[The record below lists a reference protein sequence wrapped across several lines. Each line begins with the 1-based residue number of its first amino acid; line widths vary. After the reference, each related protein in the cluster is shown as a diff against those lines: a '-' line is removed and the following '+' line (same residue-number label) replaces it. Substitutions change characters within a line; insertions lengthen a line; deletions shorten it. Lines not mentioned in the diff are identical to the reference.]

1 MTDIQM
7 QQVSGLLKS
16 FCFEFSD
23 LALESGF
30 IDDYIG
36 FTPGAAPEPFPM
48 IIREIMEE
56 AEKLVKPE
64 GGFALFK
71 NINIDRENKKTII
84 GDVEFDTKSIVTRH
98 MDKSGMI
105 AVFACTAG
113 AEISRLASGYNKNGH
128 TVHAYIADSLGSI
141 VVERAMDMIQEQLG
155 SMMEKQGLKITNR
168 YSPGY
173 CGWEL
178 KEQMKLF
185 SLLPDHFC
193 HISLTDSMLMK
204 PIKSVSGIIGIGRD
218 VMYDQYT
225 CNYCKDVNCL
235 YRGKRPTSST

>member
-7 QQVSGLLKS
+7 QQVSGTLKS
-16 FCFEFSD
+16 YRFEFGE
-23 LALESGF
+23 LALETDF

-36 FTPGAAPEPFPM
+36 FAPGAAPDPFPI
-48 IIREIMEE
+48 IIREILEE
-56 AEKLVKPE
+56 SEKLVNPE
-64 GGFALFK
+64 GGYALFR
-71 NINIDRENKKTII
+71 NINIDRENKRTVI
-84 GDVEFDTKSIVTRH
+84 GDMEFNTKSIVTRH
-98 MDKSGMI
+98 MDKSGLI

-113 AEISRLASGYNKNGH
+113 AEISRLASEYNKKGH

-141 VVERAMDMIQEQLG
+141 VVERAMDLIHEKLKS
-155 SMMEKQGLKITNR
+155 SMEEKGLRITNR

-193 HISLTDSMLMK
+193 SISLTDSMLMK
-204 PIKSVSGIIGIGRD
+204 PIKSVSGIIGIGKD
-218 VMYDQYT
+218 VIYDQYT

-235 YRGKRPTSST
+235 YRGKR

>member
-7 QQVSGLLKS
+7 QQVSGILRSYRFDFEELKI
-16 FCFEFSD
+16 
-23 LALESGF
+23 ESGF

-36 FTPGAAPEPFPM
+36 FTPGEAPEPFPG
-48 IIREIMEE
+48 IIREILQET
-56 AEKLVKPE
+56 EKMVRPE
-64 GGFALFK
+64 GGYAVFES
-71 NINIDRENKKTII
+71 ISIHRENYTTVI
-84 GDVEFDTKSIVTRH
+84 GDVELGTKSIVTRH
-98 MDKSGMI
+98 MDKSALI

-113 AEISRLASGYNKNGH
+113 AEISKLASEYNRKGH

-141 VVERAMDMIQEQLG
+141 TVEHAMDKIQERLKLL
-155 SMMEKQGLKITNR
+155 MEEQGLKITNR

-178 KEQMKLF
+178 KEQAKLF
-185 SLLPDHFC
+185 SLLPENFC
-193 HISLTDSMLMK
+193 GISLSDSMLMK

-218 VMYDQYT
+218 VTYDHYT

-235 YRGKRPTSST
+235 YRGKR

>member
-1 MTDIQM
+1 MK
-7 QQVSGLLKS
+7 QVSGILRS
-16 FCFEFSD
+16 FCFEFGE
-23 LALESGF
+23 LNIEPGF

-36 FTPGAAPEPFPM
+36 FTPGAAPEPFPL
-48 IIREIMEE
+48 IISEIMEE
-56 AEKLVKPE
+56 SEKLVKAE
-64 GGFALFK
+64 GGFALFR

-98 MDKSGMI
+98 MDKSGLI

-113 AEISRLASGYNKNGH
+113 AEISRLAAGYNKNGH

-141 VVERAMDMIQEQLG
+141 VVERAMDMIQEQLK
-155 SMMEKQGLKITNR
+155 SMMEKQGFRITNR

-185 SLLPDHFC
+185 GLLPDHFC
-193 HISLTDSMLMK
+193 NISLIDSTLMK
-204 PIKSVSGIIGIGRD
+204 PIKSVSGIIGIGRE
-218 VMYDQYT
+218 VMYDLYT

-235 YRGKRPTSST
+235 YRGKRQTSAT